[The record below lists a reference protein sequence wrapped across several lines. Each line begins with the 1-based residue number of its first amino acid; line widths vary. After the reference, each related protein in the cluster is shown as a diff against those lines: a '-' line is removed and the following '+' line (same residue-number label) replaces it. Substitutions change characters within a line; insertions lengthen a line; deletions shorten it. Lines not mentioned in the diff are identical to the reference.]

1 MTGTSRIEPIA
12 PLAPAPGEGDALPV
26 LRTSTAG
33 TSGLRRLVIGIVLV
47 YLGVVLLAP
56 IAALLVAAIRV
67 GLPALA
73 EAVTASYA
81 RSSLLVSLALAG
93 FALFFNGVFG
103 VAAAIVLVRDRY
115 MLGKAIGS
123 LLDISLAVSPVM
135 AGLAMLL
142 LFGRGGWFESF
153 SIAGLRVPFAFP
165 GLVLA
170 TLFVTLPYVP
180 AEVAHML
187 REVGTEEE
195 AAAATLGASPWRTF
209 RRITFPNVRPGI
221 IVGGILTVT
230 RALGEFGAVLVI
242 GGAIAGKT
250 ETATTYIYAAMEE
263 RQRAG
268 AIGMSIVLASVS
280 LIALAIVSLF
290 KRRTKGT

>member
-1 MTGTSRIEPIA
+1 MTGTAGIEPVA
-12 PLAPAPGEGDALPV
+12 GLPRAPGEGDPLPV
-26 LRTSTAG
+26 LRAPVASAP
-33 TSGLRRLVIGIVLV
+33 GLRRLVTGIVLV

-56 IAALLVAAIRV
+56 IAALLVAAVRV

-73 EAVTASYA
+73 EAVTAPYA
-81 RSSLLVSLALAG
+81 VSSLLVSLGLAG
-93 FALFFNGVFG
+93 FALLFNGVFG
-103 VAAAIVLVRDRY
+103 VATAIVLVRDRY
-115 MLGKAIGS
+115 ILGKAIGA

-142 LFGRGGWFESF
+142 LFGRGGWFEGF

-195 AAAATLGASPWRTF
+195 AAASTLGASPWRTF
-209 RRITFPNVRPGI
+209 RRITFPNVRAGI

-250 ETATTYIYAAMEE
+250 ETATTFIYAAMEE
-263 RQRAG
+263 RQRAA
-268 AIGMSIVLASVS
+268 AIGMAILLASVS
-280 LIALAIVSLF
+280 LVALAIVALF
-290 KRRTKGT
+290 KRRTTGT